1 MTDLSSALWRKST
14 YSTEQGTCVESAV
27 NVPGVGAVRD
37 SKAPEQGV
45 LVFSP
50 TQPQGFLAAAG
61 SGRFDR

>member
-14 YSTEQGTCVESAV
+14 HSTEQGTCVELAL

-37 SKAPEQGV
+37 SKAPDQGA
-45 LVFSP
+45 LVFRP
-50 TQPQGFLAAAG
+50 AQLHGFLAAVK